1 LNHCIKSTAFPGCR
15 GRTTLHVGD
24 IGRDL
29 LSALR
34 GLLHVAEDFLRRGPR
49 SSTAAVMAEET
60 SDSFSIMPEMSLIAP
75 TDSWVADWMPEI
87 CWPISPV
94 AFAVCSASAFT
105 SEATTAKPRPASPA
119 RGLDGGIQRKQV
131 GLGRNGVDQL
141 AHVANAGRRLRQ
153 LADPIGRG
161 AGLADGIARH
171 ARRFL
176 DLAADLVDRRRQ
188 LFHG

>member
-1 LNHCIKSTAFPGCR
+1 
-15 GRTTLHVGD
+15 
-24 IGRDL
+24 
-29 LSALR
+29 
-34 GLLHVAEDFLRRGPR
+34 
-49 SSTAAVMAEET
+49 MAEEI
-60 SDSFSIMPEMSLIAP
+60 SDSFSIMPEMSLIVP